1 MQLSG
6 SLPFKPNDGSEL
18 DRKLSAVLRELA
30 SAHSERI
37 SLNDLI
43 VMLGDRS
50 FVPLLIIFALPN
62 LFFFVPGASVITGPP
77 LLFVAAQLGLGRAA
91 VWLPN
96 FLGKR
101 SIEHQAFARIVTRA
115 LPWIEWVERLAHPR
129 FWVLSRRAAD
139 LTVGIACLVMAIF
152 MFLPIPFGNTLPALS
167 VIMLALSLGERDG
180 LWLVGGFIVSLASFA
195 VVAAILA
202 AGAFAMRNFF

>member
-1 MQLSG
+1 M
-6 SLPFKPNDGSEL
+6 PIDGTGP
-18 DRKLSAVLRELA
+18 DRKLSAVLRELDNRRNK
-30 SAHSERI
+30 RI

-77 LLFVAAQLGLGRAA
+77 LIFVAAQLILGRAS

-101 SIEHQAFARIVTRA
+101 SIEREAFGRIVSRA

-129 FWVLSRRAAD
+129 FWVLSRKAAD

-180 LWLVGGFIVSLASFA
+180 LWLLGGFIVSLASFA
-195 VVAAILA
+195 VVAAIFA
-202 AGAFAMRNFF
+202 AGAFAMLNFF

>member
-1 MQLSG
+1 VFG
-6 SLPFKPNDGSEL
+6 FPYKPIDGTGP
-18 DRKLSAVLRELA
+18 DRKLSAVLRELDNGR
-30 SAHSERI
+30 SKSI

-77 LLFVAAQLGLGRAA
+77 LIFVAAQLIIGRVS

-101 SIEHQAFARIVTRA
+101 SIEHEAFGRIVSRA
-115 LPWIEWVERLAHPR
+115 LPWIEWVEKLAHPR
-129 FWVLSRRAAD
+129 FWVLSPRAAD

-180 LWLVGGFIVSLASFA
+180 LWLLGGFIISLASFA
-195 VVAAILA
+195 VVAAIFA
-202 AGAFAMRNFF
+202 AGAFAMLNLF

>member
-1 MQLSG
+1 MSG
-6 SLPFKPNDGSEL
+6 PLPLKPNDGSDL

-30 SAHSERI
+30 SARSERI

-77 LLFVAAQLGLGRAA
+77 LIFVAAQLVLGRAA

-139 LTVGIACLVMAIF
+139 LAVGIACLVMAIF

-180 LWLVGGFIVSLASFA
+180 LWLAGGFIVSLASFA
-195 VVAAILA
+195 VVAAIFA
-202 AGAFAMRNFF
+202 AGAFAMLNFF

>member
-1 MQLSG
+1 M
-6 SLPFKPNDGSEL
+6 PPDGTGP
-18 DRKLSAVLRELA
+18 DRKLSAVLRELD
-30 SAHSERI
+30 SYRNERV
-37 SLNDLI
+37 SLNNLI
-43 VMLGDRS
+43 AMLGDRS

-77 LLFVAAQLGLGRAA
+77 LIFVAAQLVLGRSA

-96 FLGKR
+96 FLGER
-101 SIEHQAFARIVTRA
+101 SIEHQAFSRIVSRA

-129 FWVLSRRAAD
+129 FWVLSQRAAD

-152 MFLPIPFGNTLPALS
+152 MFLPIPFANTLPALS

-180 LWLVGGFIVSLASFA
+180 LWLLGGFIVSLTSFA
-195 VVAAILA
+195 VVAAIFA
-202 AGAFAMRNFF
+202 AGAFAMLSFF

>member
-1 MQLSG
+1 MPL
-6 SLPFKPNDGSEL
+6 DGTEP
-18 DRKLSAVLRELA
+18 DRKLSAVLRELD
-30 SAHSERI
+30 SGSDERI
-37 SLNDLI
+37 SLNNLI
-43 VMLGDRS
+43 VMLGERS

-77 LLFVAAQLGLGRAA
+77 LIFVAAQLVLRRSS

-96 FLGKR
+96 FLGER
-101 SIEHQAFARIVTRA
+101 SIEHQAFGRIVSRA
-115 LPWIEWVERLAHPR
+115 LPWIEWVERLAHRR

-152 MFLPIPFGNTLPALS
+152 MFLPIPFANTLPALS

-180 LWLVGGFIVSLASFA
+180 LWLLGGFIVSLTSFA
-195 VVAAILA
+195 VVTAIFA
-202 AGAFAMRNFF
+202 AGAFAMLSFF